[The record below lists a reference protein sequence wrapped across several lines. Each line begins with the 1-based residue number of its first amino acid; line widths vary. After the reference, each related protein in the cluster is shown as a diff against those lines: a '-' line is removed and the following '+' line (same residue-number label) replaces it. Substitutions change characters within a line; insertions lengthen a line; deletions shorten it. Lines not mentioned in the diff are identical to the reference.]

1 MHLNEITKSSDLV
14 YQAKIF
20 HVTKDT
26 AELEDGKIVQRDV
39 VHHSGGVCVVPL
51 TERQTVLMVQQYRYP
66 FHEVTLEIPA
76 GKREPGEDPLECGL
90 RELREEV
97 GRTCKKYTELGY
109 LYPTP
114 AYDTEVIHMYLAE
127 DLSAPMQQDLDA
139 GEFLDVLE
147 LPLEEVVT
155 MIMDGKIADAK
166 TQLAILKTWALLQI
180 QGKNKD
186 SLPILCRLSQ
196 NQKSGKRIKIWFPI
210 KHAVHVVQPLFPLP
224 SVPGAVGRFP

>member
-97 GRTCKKYTELGY
+97 GRTCETYTYLGAV
-109 LYPTP
+109 YPTP
-114 AYDTEVIHMYLAE
+114 AYDTEVIHMYLAQG
-127 DLSAPMQQDLDA
+127 LSAPQSQQLDA
-139 GEFLDVLE
+139 EEFLDITE
-147 LPLEEVVT
+147 LPLEEAVEQ
-155 MIMDGKIADAK
+155 ILQNKIPDSK
-166 TQLAILKTWALLQI
+166 TQIALLKTYVMLH
-180 QGKNKD
+180 K
-186 SLPILCRLSQ
+186 
-196 NQKSGKRIKIWFPI
+196 KRG
-210 KHAVHVVQPLFPLP
+210 L
-224 SVPGAVGRFP
+224 

>member
-51 TERQTVLMVQQYRYP
+51 TERQTVLMVQQ
-66 FHEVTLEIPA
+66 
-76 GKREPGEDPLECGL
+76 PGEDPLECGL

-155 MIMDGKIADAK
+155 MI
-166 TQLAILKTWALLQI
+166 I
-180 QGKNKD
+180 QGKK
-186 SLPILCRLSQ
+186 
-196 NQKSGKRIKIWFPI
+196 
-210 KHAVHVVQPLFPLP
+210 
-224 SVPGAVGRFP
+224 

>member
-90 RELREEV
+90 RELRE
-97 GRTCKKYTELGY
+97 
-109 LYPTP
+109 
-114 AYDTEVIHMYLAE
+114 
-127 DLSAPMQQDLDA
+127 
-139 GEFLDVLE
+139 VLE

-180 QGKNKD
+180 QGKK
-186 SLPILCRLSQ
+186 
-196 NQKSGKRIKIWFPI
+196 
-210 KHAVHVVQPLFPLP
+210 
-224 SVPGAVGRFP
+224 

>member
-66 FHEVTLEIPA
+66 FHEVTL
-76 GKREPGEDPLECGL
+76 
-90 RELREEV
+90 EEV

-180 QGKNKD
+180 QGKK
-186 SLPILCRLSQ
+186 
-196 NQKSGKRIKIWFPI
+196 
-210 KHAVHVVQPLFPLP
+210 
-224 SVPGAVGRFP
+224 

>member
-109 LYPTP
+109 LYQKP
-114 AYDTEVIHMYLAE
+114 
-127 DLSAPMQQDLDA
+127 S
-139 GEFLDVLE
+139 
-147 LPLEEVVT
+147 LPFSRLGHCSRFRV
-155 MIMDGKIADAK
+155 
-166 TQLAILKTWALLQI
+166 
-180 QGKNKD
+180 KNKD
-186 SLPILCRLSQ
+186 SLPVLCRLSQ

>member
-76 GKREPGEDPLECGL
+76 GKREPGEDPLECGNC
-90 RELREEV
+90 
-97 GRTCKKYTELGY
+97 GKKSAE
-109 LYPTP
+109 P
-114 AYDTEVIHMYLAE
+114 AKNIPN
-127 DLSAPMQQDLDA
+127 SA
-139 GEFLDVLE
+139 
-147 LPLEEVVT
+147 
-155 MIMDGKIADAK
+155 IS
-166 TQLAILKTWALLQI
+166 TQLLPMIPKSFICIWQKT
-180 QGKNKD
+180 
-186 SLPILCRLSQ
+186 S
-196 NQKSGKRIKIWFPI
+196 
-210 KHAVHVVQPLFPLP
+210 PLP
-224 SVPGAVGRFP
+224 CSRI

>member
-127 DLSAPMQQDLDA
+127 EPLRSHAAGFRRWRISGCSGTAAGRSRYHDYGWKNCRCKNPACHSQDLGTA
-139 GEFLDVLE
+139 
-147 LPLEEVVT
+147 P
-155 MIMDGKIADAK
+155 
-166 TQLAILKTWALLQI
+166 
-180 QGKNKD
+180 D
-186 SLPILCRLSQ
+186 S
-196 NQKSGKRIKIWFPI
+196 G
-210 KHAVHVVQPLFPLP
+210 
-224 SVPGAVGRFP
+224 

>member
-97 GRTCKKYTELGY
+97 GRNI
-109 LYPTP
+109 PN
-114 AYDTEVIHMYLAE
+114 
-127 DLSAPMQQDLDA
+127 SA
-139 GEFLDVLE
+139 
-147 LPLEEVVT
+147 
-155 MIMDGKIADAK
+155 IS
-166 TQLAILKTWALLQI
+166 TQLLPMIPKSFICIWQKT
-180 QGKNKD
+180 
-186 SLPILCRLSQ
+186 S
-196 NQKSGKRIKIWFPI
+196 
-210 KHAVHVVQPLFPLP
+210 PLP
-224 SVPGAVGRFP
+224 CSRI

>member
-14 YQAKIF
+14 KKKKIF

-114 AYDTEVIHMYLAE
+114 AYDTEVIHMYLSE

-180 QGKNKD
+180 QGKK
-186 SLPILCRLSQ
+186 
-196 NQKSGKRIKIWFPI
+196 
-210 KHAVHVVQPLFPLP
+210 
-224 SVPGAVGRFP
+224 

>member
-1 MHLNEITKSSDLV
+1 MKSQRAV
-14 YQAKIF
+14 IWFIRQKFF

-97 GRTCKKYTELGY
+97 GRTCKKIYRTRL
-109 LYPTP
+109 
-114 AYDTEVIHMYLAE
+114 
-127 DLSAPMQQDLDA
+127 
-139 GEFLDVLE
+139 
-147 LPLEEVVT
+147 
-155 MIMDGKIADAK
+155 
-166 TQLAILKTWALLQI
+166 
-180 QGKNKD
+180 
-186 SLPILCRLSQ
+186 SLPNSCL
-196 NQKSGKRIKIWFPI
+196 
-210 KHAVHVVQPLFPLP
+210 
-224 SVPGAVGRFP
+224 

>member
-76 GKREPGEDPLECGL
+76 EFGIFFAG
-90 RELREEV
+90 
-97 GRTCKKYTELGY
+97 
-109 LYPTP
+109 
-114 AYDTEVIHMYLAE
+114 
-127 DLSAPMQQDLDA
+127 SADFFPQFPQTA
-139 GEFLDVLE
+139 FQRVFTGF
-147 LPLEEVVT
+147 
-155 MIMDGKIADAK
+155 
-166 TQLAILKTWALLQI
+166 
-180 QGKNKD
+180 
-186 SLPILCRLSQ
+186 SF
-196 NQKSGKRIKIWFPI
+196 SGWDF
-210 KHAVHVVQPLFPLP
+210 
-224 SVPGAVGRFP
+224 

>member
-76 GKREPGEDPLECGL
+76 GKREP
-90 RELREEV
+90 V
-97 GRTCKKYTELGY
+97 GMWSAGTAGRSRQNLQKIYRTRL
-109 LYPTP
+109 
-114 AYDTEVIHMYLAE
+114 
-127 DLSAPMQQDLDA
+127 
-139 GEFLDVLE
+139 
-147 LPLEEVVT
+147 
-155 MIMDGKIADAK
+155 
-166 TQLAILKTWALLQI
+166 
-180 QGKNKD
+180 
-186 SLPILCRLSQ
+186 SLPNPCL
-196 NQKSGKRIKIWFPI
+196 
-210 KHAVHVVQPLFPLP
+210 
-224 SVPGAVGRFP
+224 

>member
-109 LYPTP
+109 LYPTS

-180 QGKNKD
+180 QGKK
-186 SLPILCRLSQ
+186 
-196 NQKSGKRIKIWFPI
+196 
-210 KHAVHVVQPLFPLP
+210 
-224 SVPGAVGRFP
+224 

>member
-76 GKREPGEDPLECGL
+76 GKREPNADLLAAGTQLLPAEDRGRDPLE
-90 RELREEV
+90 
-97 GRTCKKYTELGY
+97 TDH
-109 LYPTP
+109 
-114 AYDTEVIHMYLAE
+114 A
-127 DLSAPMQQDLDA
+127 DA
-139 GEFLDVLE
+139 G
-147 LPLEEVVT
+147 
-155 MIMDGKIADAK
+155 
-166 TQLAILKTWALLQI
+166 
-180 QGKNKD
+180 KD
-186 SLPILCRLSQ
+186 HDPYLRMLML
-196 NQKSGKRIKIWFPI
+196 
-210 KHAVHVVQPLFPLP
+210 
-224 SVPGAVGRFP
+224 

>member
-97 GRTCKKYTELGY
+97 GRTCKKY
-109 LYPTP
+109 
-114 AYDTEVIHMYLAE
+114 LAE

-180 QGKNKD
+180 QGKK
-186 SLPILCRLSQ
+186 
-196 NQKSGKRIKIWFPI
+196 
-210 KHAVHVVQPLFPLP
+210 
-224 SVPGAVGRFP
+224 

>member
-114 AYDTEVIHMYLAE
+114 AYDTDAAGFRRWRISGCSGTAAGRSRYHDYGWKNCRCKNPACH
-127 DLSAPMQQDLDA
+127 SQDLGTA
-139 GEFLDVLE
+139 
-147 LPLEEVVT
+147 P
-155 MIMDGKIADAK
+155 
-166 TQLAILKTWALLQI
+166 
-180 QGKNKD
+180 D
-186 SLPILCRLSQ
+186 S
-196 NQKSGKRIKIWFPI
+196 G
-210 KHAVHVVQPLFPLP
+210 
-224 SVPGAVGRFP
+224 

>member
-90 RELREEV
+90 RELRE
-97 GRTCKKYTELGY
+97 G
-109 LYPTP
+109 
-114 AYDTEVIHMYLAE
+114 
-127 DLSAPMQQDLDA
+127 
-139 GEFLDVLE
+139 
-147 LPLEEVVT
+147 
-155 MIMDGKIADAK
+155 
-166 TQLAILKTWALLQI
+166 LQI
-180 QGKNKD
+180 RLRVRRYRRPRGVPAD
-186 SLPILCRLSQ
+186 SAVLF
-196 NQKSGKRIKIWFPI
+196 FP
-210 KHAVHVVQPLFPLP
+210 
-224 SVPGAVGRFP
+224 RFRAL

>member
-155 MIMDGKIADAK
+155 M
-166 TQLAILKTWALLQI
+166 
-180 QGKNKD
+180 NKD

>member
-39 VHHSGGVCVVPL
+39 VHHSSGVCVVPL

-76 GKREPGEDPLECGL
+76 GKREPGEGPLECGL

-97 GRTCKKYTELGY
+97 GRTCKNI
-109 LYPTP
+109 PN
-114 AYDTEVIHMYLAE
+114 
-127 DLSAPMQQDLDA
+127 
-139 GEFLDVLE
+139 
-147 LPLEEVVT
+147 
-155 MIMDGKIADAK
+155 
-166 TQLAILKTWALLQI
+166 LAIST
-180 QGKNKD
+180 
-186 SLPILCRLSQ
+186 
-196 NQKSGKRIKIWFPI
+196 
-210 KHAVHVVQPLFPLP
+210 QPLPMIPKSFICIWQKTSPLP
-224 SVPGAVGRFP
+224 CSRI

>member
-97 GRTCKKYTELGY
+97 GLNSVYECY
-109 LYPTP
+109 LLVVDDVRVVAHTVGQRPQAFEYILVSVVY
-114 AYDTEVIHMYLAE
+114 AYVVDVGCNLCIHNC
-127 DLSAPMQQDLDA
+127 
-139 GEFLDVLE
+139 F
-147 LPLEEVVT
+147 
-155 MIMDGKIADAK
+155 
-166 TQLAILKTWALLQI
+166 
-180 QGKNKD
+180 
-186 SLPILCRLSQ
+186 
-196 NQKSGKRIKIWFPI
+196 
-210 KHAVHVVQPLFPLP
+210 
-224 SVPGAVGRFP
+224 